1 MYCYKLIK
9 HYNCNETE
17 KINNVALYLSNS
29 YSILVIVCLIYKMT
43 PNSKLIVIIVIAI
56 DTNTA
61 PKILVMLNDFRI
73 MLTNIMLQRI
83 QSLEQDKMVLN

>member
-1 MYCYKLIK
+1 
-9 HYNCNETE
+9 
-17 KINNVALYLSNS
+17 
-29 YSILVIVCLIYKMT
+29 MT

-61 PKILVMLNDFRI
+61 PKILDMLNDFRI

-83 QSLEQDKMVLN
+83 QSLVQDKNGLKLKLHAALQENQRALCAGESGRGISGLSGPCWSAEN